1 MHSFKQ
7 ALHVSRPCCCHVSCT
22 KDWRKGLII
31 SRTVSHG
38 VQIDEGI
45 GCVNSKGHVCVN
57 VCVQERER
65 EREIKWWRAR
75 ENPVVCVY
83 CVCVC
88 MCKGLMVTVSTS
100 YGPSHWHVNPNPG
113 DYARTLFSP
122 PPRMTVHVKCTWEIH
137 YRIPTLVKSYRT
149 IRYLSVWMNQRQ
161 IEILTISALISP

>member
-1 MHSFKQ
+1 M
-7 ALHVSRPCCCHVSCT
+7 LLSCLVH
-22 KDWRKGLII
+22 KGLEERPNHFPH
-31 SRTVSHG
+31 SLPRCTNRWG
-38 VQIDEGI
+38 DRMRELEGA
-45 GCVNSKGHVCVN
+45 CVCKRVCAR
-57 VCVQERER
+57 ERER